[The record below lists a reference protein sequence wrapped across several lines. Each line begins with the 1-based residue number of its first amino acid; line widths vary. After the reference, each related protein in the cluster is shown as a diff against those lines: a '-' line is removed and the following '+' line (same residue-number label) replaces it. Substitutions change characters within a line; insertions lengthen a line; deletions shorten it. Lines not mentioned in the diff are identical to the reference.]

1 MSVRISSGELTGEF
15 RPGAFCFRRL
25 LIIDSISLIN
35 VGLFKLSISTG
46 VSFGKL
52 CLLQGKGKRGMS
64 FPENEGDKKNS
75 EQAWTFLVSFT
86 LTAPNSVC
94 LYLSLLFCPLTLQ
107 ELHFAPIILCLPLQH
122 SLNLMVP
129 LFYKTYQK
137 EGHRA
142 TELPDSITGL
152 LMPACDCLWTSL

>member
-15 RPGAFCFRRL
+15 RHGAFCFRRL

-75 EQAWTFLVSFT
+75 EQA
-86 LTAPNSVC
+86 
-94 LYLSLLFCPLTLQ
+94 
-107 ELHFAPIILCLPLQH
+107 
-122 SLNLMVP
+122 
-129 LFYKTYQK
+129 
-137 EGHRA
+137 
-142 TELPDSITGL
+142 
-152 LMPACDCLWTSL
+152 